1 VQSPARRTVAS
12 GRPAATSA
20 AAATHVP
27 TTLGLKRGSTGE
39 NTAPAVNA
47 RHGIIDGLD
56 DTSTGTSTLVEQE
69 EAILH
74 THMSNIKKNADLLTR
89 EGELLSTVMAPNRT
103 MDDVERYATALEEIL
118 VQKEDMILGLRRQ
131 MSAFKSLSQRD
142 QV

>member
-12 GRPAATSA
+12 GRPSA
-20 AAATHVP
+20 AATTAHAH
-27 TTLGLKRGSTGE
+27 TTLGLKRDSTGE
-39 NTAPAVNA
+39 NTAPAVNE

-56 DTSTGTSTLVEQE
+56 DTDTSTGNSTLIEQE

-103 MDDVERYATALEEIL
+103 MDDVERYATALEEVL

-131 MSAFKSLSQRD
+131 MSAFKSLSRRD
-142 QV
+142 QL